1 MAVSLTRL
9 SWWLWGGG
17 KEKEPVSSGS
27 PLNSSSE
34 WGFSLKE
41 RESVN
46 VKFPLVKGTKI
57 APSHRKVKR
66 KWQSREER
74 RIDREYDVVLVPSDG
89 GGCLSGSESDDSDW
103 SIGWLEPHGSD
114 FLSDD
119 DSDGSF
125 AVLVPCYRPGCKEVE
140 GSNNE
145 LLSAIKNLPNEFSSG
160 KILLKFVTFLIA
172 LFKFF

>member
-17 KEKEPVSSGS
+17 GKEKEPVSSNAS

-34 WGFSLKE
+34 WGFPLKE
-41 RESVN
+41 RESV
-46 VKFPLVKGTKI
+46 KLPLVKGTKI
-57 APSHRKVKR
+57 APSHRKVKK

-74 RIDREYDVVLVPSDG
+74 RVDREYDVVLVPSDG
-89 GGCLSGSESDDSDW
+89 GGCLSGSDSDDSDW

-114 FLSDD
+114 FQSDD
-119 DSDGSF
+119 ESDSSF

-140 GSNNE
+140 GSSNE
-145 LLSAIKNLPNEFSSG
+145 LLSAIKNLPNGFSSG
-160 KILLKFVTFLIA
+160 KI
-172 LFKFF
+172 

>member
-9 SWWLWGGG
+9 SWWLWGG
-17 KEKEPVSSGS
+17 KEKEPVSNGS
-27 PLNSSSE
+27 PLSSSSE
-34 WGFSLKE
+34 WGGFSLKE
-41 RESVN
+41 RES

-114 FLSDD
+114 FQSDD
-119 DSDGSF
+119 DESDRSF

-140 GSNNE
+140 GSNND

-160 KILLKFVTFLIA
+160 KVFELALEICNFVFI
-172 LFKFF
+172 